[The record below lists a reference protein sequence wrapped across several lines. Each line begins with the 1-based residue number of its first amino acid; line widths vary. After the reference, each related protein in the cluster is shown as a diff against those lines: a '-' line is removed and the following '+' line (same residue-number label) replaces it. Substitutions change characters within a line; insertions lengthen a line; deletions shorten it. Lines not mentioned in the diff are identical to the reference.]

1 MKLSM
6 RKPVALNRLYGRN
19 HFGSVYLKPE
29 GQSWKDE
36 CIYMIRTMCEP
47 PMEGEV
53 SLTVDL
59 YTSKHQDIDGIF
71 KILFDS
77 IQASEIIKD
86 DYQITELTAKKYR
99 CKKAEE
105 KIEFELLPCHIKN
118 EE

>member
-1 MKLSM
+1 MKLSI
-6 RKPVALNRLYGRN
+6 RKPPALNRLYGRN

-29 GQSWKDE
+29 GTVWKEE
-36 CIYMIRTMCEP
+36 CCYLIKTQCEP
-47 PMEGEV
+47 ELTGDV
-53 SLTVDL
+53 SLDVVL

-77 IQASEIIKD
+77 IQASEIIED
-86 DYQITELTAKKYR
+86 DYQIVKLTAKKIR

-105 KIEFELLPCHIKN
+105 KIEFELLPCQK